1 MADGSFVAATNEE
14 GDWESLPKIGFP
26 RLGPWLTSCYNFGY
40 SVALPVYAHLCA
52 GNIIVNANVDSSE
65 VLTGIGVS
73 GLVDVISSLLNDLV
87 SPSEVAVLRSY
98 LSVASTLGISSGDP
112 IGP

>member
-14 GDWESLPKIGFP
+14 GDWESLLKIGF
-26 RLGPWLTSCYNFGY
+26 RTLAYIMLQFW
-40 SVALPVYAHLCA
+40 VLCSA
-52 GNIIVNANVDSSE
+52 SSARF
-65 VLTGIGVS
+65 LTGIGVS
-73 GLVDVISSLLNDLV
+73 GLVDVISSLLNGEYHFRFSIFPKGDADNLADLV

>member
-1 MADGSFVAATNEE
+1 MPMLIAAR
-14 GDWESLPKIGFP
+14 F
-26 RLGPWLTSCYNFGY
+26 
-40 SVALPVYAHLCA
+40 
-52 GNIIVNANVDSSE
+52 
-65 VLTGIGVS
+65 LTGIGVS
-73 GLVDVISSLLNDLV
+73 GLVDVISSLLNGEYHFRFSIFPKGDADNLADLV

>member
-1 MADGSFVAATNEE
+1 MQIAKSYCRGISLSMPMLIAAR
-14 GDWESLPKIGFP
+14 F
-26 RLGPWLTSCYNFGY
+26 
-40 SVALPVYAHLCA
+40 
-52 GNIIVNANVDSSE
+52 
-65 VLTGIGVS
+65 LTGIGVS